1 MIAGLVPFCGAGNT
15 LPLIVPDL
23 PDKKAARAKALND
36 YRDAMPLLVSNLNAL
51 IFDYVARQKVQSTH
65 LNWYIVRKKTA
76 SVVPPDDY
84 FTAFGPKAAR
94 DIVREEVLALSYTAH
109 DMAPFAR
116 DMGHIDPLTG
126 EVKSPFRFDQR
137 DRLPPPRKARCS
149 LFHAVLSKCH
159 VAGRRSL
166 RDTIGY
172 IYSTFPILEREEKVT
187 YGRYMSRDL
196 CLLYINALAAGDPDV
211 TISI

>member
-65 LNWYIVRKKTA
+65 LNWYIVEQLP
-76 SVVPPDDY
+76 VVPPDDY

-126 EVKSPFRFDQR
+126 EVKSPFRFDER
-137 DRLPPPRKARCS
+137 DRL
-149 LFHAVLSKCH
+149 
-159 VAGRRSL
+159 RRRAKL
-166 RDTIGY
+166 D
-172 IYSTFPILEREEKVT
+172 
-187 YGRYMSRDL
+187 
-196 CLLYINALAAGDPDV
+196 AL
-211 TISI
+211 